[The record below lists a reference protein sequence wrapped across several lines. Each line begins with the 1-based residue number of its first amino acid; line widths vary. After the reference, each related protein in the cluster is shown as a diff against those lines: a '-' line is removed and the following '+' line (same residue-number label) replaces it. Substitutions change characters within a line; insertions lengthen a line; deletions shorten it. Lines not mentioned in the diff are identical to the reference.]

1 MTFSDD
7 LARFSAKVETK
18 SRAAF
23 VNVCAA
29 AKSSITDGS
38 HITGSPGQPV
48 DTGNLKASWHLE
60 FTSPTVAEISTNVA
74 YAEAVEDGVGPH
86 GPRVY
91 GAKNHIG
98 GSHSVK
104 TTMAGLPRIVAD
116 EVKKLGAA

>member
-1 MTFSDD
+1 MSFTDD

-23 VNVCAA
+23 VNVCSA

-38 HITGSPGQPV
+38 ALTGSPGQPV
-48 DTGNLKASWHLE
+48 DTGNLKASWQLTFE
-60 FTSPTVAEISTNVA
+60 SPTVGVISTNVA
-74 YAEAVEDGVGPH
+74 YAEAVEDAVGPH

-91 GAKNHIG
+91 GAKNNIG

-104 TTMAGLPRIVAD
+104 LTMAGLNRIVAD
-116 EVKKLGAA
+116 EVKKLP